1 MSIYT
6 SMRTQDSLE
15 ENISSFYA
23 ELKRIKLV
31 VDASRQGIPLIFLL
45 DEIFKGTNS
54 RDRIAGARAII
65 KDLSKQNAIG
75 MVTTHDLEL
84 SALEK
89 ECPEN
94 IRNYHFTD
102 QIIDN
107 KLTFDYILKEGVSQ
121 TTNAIALMKIVGIQV
136 NE

>member
-1 MSIYT
+1 
-6 SMRTQDSLE
+6 MRTQDSLE